1 MMETRKTKEQLR
13 QDTIDALDLFIKN
26 LKEFLRNGN
35 YEIYNID
42 RDIET
47 EEVDGISLKLN
58 DHKLIIRR
66 RSTDIFFTLKMNIN
80 DVLSPELL
88 NDYNRLSIDNDIRY
102 YEEELMKLK
111 VQKAN
116 LVKAALQKKGEDEV
130 VS

>member
-1 MMETRKTKEQLR
+1 MMETKKTKEQLR

-66 RSTDIFFTLKMNIN
+66 RSTDIFFTL
-80 DVLSPELL
+80 
-88 NDYNRLSIDNDIRY
+88 NRTKRTLHFF
-102 YEEELMKLK
+102 
-111 VQKAN
+111 
-116 LVKAALQKKGEDEV
+116 
-130 VS
+130 

>member
-1 MMETRKTKEQLR
+1 METKKTKEQLR

>member
-1 MMETRKTKEQLR
+1 MMETKKTKEQLR

-66 RSTDIFFTLKMNIN
+66 RSTAIFFTLKMNIN

>member
-1 MMETRKTKEQLR
+1 MLETKKTKEQLR

>member
-1 MMETRKTKEQLR
+1 METKKTKEQLR

-102 YEEELMKLK
+102 YEAELMKLK

>member
-1 MMETRKTKEQLR
+1 METKKTKEQLR

-66 RSTDIFFTLKMNIN
+66 RSTAIFFTLKMNIN

>member
-1 MMETRKTKEQLR
+1 MMETKKTKEQLR